1 MTNNVTKF
9 PHALHVAERKRII
22 EDAREA
28 LMLTGLSELEAAR
41 LWVELGLNR
50 FVVMFPPGKLR
61 NDEMDLFVSMIT
73 ERRDMVIKPGVDD
86 KA

>member
-9 PHALHVAERKRII
+9 PDARHVAERKRII

-41 LWVELGLNR
+41 LWVELGLDR

-73 ERRDMVIKPGVDD
+73 ERRDMVIKPRVDD